1 MYKGIVSWNGDLEK
15 RELYH
20 SELWADMS
28 ILNAKLLIII
38 KFHVLQDLAKINIL
52 VVEEHNG
59 AQYTVWP
66 INASVNSSCA
76 QLSPVL
82 DN

>member
-1 MYKGIVSWNGDLEK
+1 MSVASGARKNTTQLAKYLHVLVLKHGIRCMYKGIVSWNGDLEK

-38 KFHVLQDLAKINIL
+38 KFHVLQDLR
-52 VVEEHNG
+52 
-59 AQYTVWP
+59 
-66 INASVNSSCA
+66 
-76 QLSPVL
+76 
-82 DN
+82 

>member
-1 MYKGIVSWNGDLEK
+1 
-15 RELYH
+15 
-20 SELWADMS
+20 MS
-28 ILNAKLLIII
+28 ILNVKLLLVI
-38 KFHVLQDLAKINIL
+38 KFHVLQDLRNIL

-66 INASVNSSCA
+66 INASLNSSCA